1 MTQEIDLE
9 AWARKEHYA
18 FFAPM
23 SHPFYSLTF
32 PVDVTAL
39 RRRCKQEG
47 LSFYSAMV
55 FGVTKAM
62 EGVEA
67 FDAHFG
73 AVASGNT
80 LWQVVGMAVTI
91 AIMAFGIGKGM
102 MMVLQLI
109 SASFGYSVELVIGQT
124 G

>member
-9 AWARKEHYA
+9 TWARKEHYA

-47 LSFYSAMV
+47 LSFCSAMV

-67 FDAHFG
+67 FLYKDRNGRIVRHDRLVTSFTG
-73 AVASGNT
+73 LKEGNEPVHMFP
-80 LWQVVGMAVTI
+80 LAPG
-91 AIMAFGIGKGM
+91 
-102 MMVLQLI
+102 
-109 SASFGYSVELVIGQT
+109 E
-124 G
+124 